1 MEIDMT
7 KPLSEQELNDAIKL
21 LANTID
27 VKHEDGRIIISE
39 EDGKTLSVIYAKC
52 ANMVFSYDNL
62 REIAEE
68 HKILKNFIIK
78 EGLYEKLINSEE
90 FVNWMRVPSINRKEE
105 DKSEQH

>member
-27 VKHEDGRIIISE
+27 VKHEDGKIIISE
-39 EDGKTLSVIYAKC
+39 EHGKMLSDIYAKC
-52 ANMVFSYDNL
+52 CNMVFSYDNL
-62 REIAEE
+62 REIADE

-78 EGLYEKLINSEE
+78 EGLYEKLINSDE
-90 FVNWMRVPSINRKEE
+90 FVNWMRVPSVCRKGE
-105 DKSEQH
+105 DKSE